1 MKSTL
6 PLLLAGTAA
15 VAALGL
21 LARTETQAAPRPAQ
35 TVRAQ
40 AGRVPVIVELFTS
53 EGCSSCPPADASLSR
68 LESQT
73 VGGADVI
80 ALGEHV
86 DYWNHGGWADP
97 FSANKFSARQ
107 SDYSRS
113 FGLDNVYTP
122 QMVVDGKAQ
131 FVGGDDD
138 EARAAIARAARQP
151 KADVSVTA
159 SGTDAVSVQVA
170 HVPPAAHR
178 DPADVLLAVTEDGL
192 TSSVRGGENAG
203 RRLAYSAVVRRLVP
217 LGTVQ
222 GGAFTART
230 PLDLSANWRRGRL
243 RAVVFVQERGSR
255 RIIGASEVSL

>member
-1 MKSTL
+1 MKY
-6 PLLLAGTAA
+6 PLLTLAA
-15 VAALGL
+15 VGVVAAGALT
-21 LARTETQAAPRPAQ
+21 ARSLTTPAHAAPASAATR
-35 TVRAQ
+35 T
-40 AGRVPVIVELFTS
+40 PVIVELFTS

-86 DYWNHGGWADP
+86 DYWNHGGWSDP
-97 FSANKFSARQ
+97 FSASKFSARQ
-107 SDYSRS
+107 SDYSRA

-122 QMVVDGKAQ
+122 QMVVDGRAQ
-131 FVGGDDD
+131 FVGGSDD
-138 EARAAIARAARQP
+138 EARTAIARAAGQP
-151 KADVSVTA
+151 KADVTLAA
-159 SGTDAVSVQVA
+159 SGADAVSVRVT
-170 HVPPAAHR
+170 HVPPSAHR

-192 TSSVRGGENAG
+192 SSSVRGGENAG
-203 RRLAYSAVVRRLVP
+203 RHLAHSAVVRRLVP

-222 GGAFTART
+222 GGAFNASA

>member
-1 MKSTL
+1 M
-6 PLLLAGTAA
+6 
-15 VAALGL
+15 
-21 LARTETQAAPRPAQ
+21 
-35 TVRAQ
+35 
-40 AGRVPVIVELFTS
+40 
-53 EGCSSCPPADASLSR
+53 
-68 LESQT
+68 
-73 VGGADVI
+73 I

-138 EARAAIARAARQP
+138 EARAAIARATRQP

-159 SGTDAVSVQVA
+159 SGTDAVSVQVT
-170 HVPPAAHR
+170 HVPPSAHR
-178 DPADVLLAVTEDGL
+178 DPADVLLAITEDGL
-192 TSSVRGGENAG
+192 SSSVRGGENAG
-203 RRLAYSAVVRRLVP
+203 RHLAHSAVVRRLVP

-222 GGAFTART
+222 GGTFTARA
-230 PLDLSANWRRGRL
+230 PLDLSANWRREHL